1 MPNLLEEKK
10 LMSNNYE
17 EAWAKLK
24 DIVRNVKGTCSRY
37 EEVAQKRFPDR
48 EEMGSAEIAAGIV
61 LDYMDE
67 LEEKMIT
74 VGEDDDQQAQD

>member
-10 LMSNNYE
+10 LMSNNYK

-24 DIVRNVKGTCSRY
+24 DIVRNVKGMCSRY

-48 EEMGSAEIAAGIV
+48 EEIGSAEIAAGIV
-61 LDYMDE
+61 LDYMDAI
-67 LEEKMIT
+67 EKEMTT
-74 VGEDDDQQAQD
+74 VRDDDGQSAQD

>member
-24 DIVRNVKGTCSRY
+24 DIVRNVKGMCSRY

-61 LDYMDE
+61 LDYMDAI
-67 LEEKMIT
+67 EKEMTT
-74 VGEDDDQQAQD
+74 VGQDDGQKVQD